1 MLPELEYFIDTYF
14 IEDNKKI
21 ILESFDILEDL
32 EVGYDNTFISIMM
45 TESEI
50 DNVQLV
56 DSFKLTL
63 ENMITDAL
71 KQHGI
76 VVTEEADLDFKNK
89 IMHAIINLP
98 FYDGKEDINAVLDS
112 PEEPNYKFAD
122 MIDHV
127 CDLPLM
133 TIYTKIESV
142 NPDIFKRVS
151 ELFNKSLIKID
162 EDELI
167 KQELSNKII
176 AKLKNI
182 KTFTKYDKAL
192 GYTLVNNS
200 IVLGSDFSQYTTYA
214 DKHFE
219 YLNIDEIAIEV
230 FVLLTMSNEGF
241 EKPLI
246 TFRKY
251 SQNLF
256 SDLDKITKIDV
267 KLNNLVIA
275 YDKFITEN
283 QGTINA

>member
-32 EVGYDNTFISIMM
+32 EFEYNDTFIAIIM
-45 TESEI
+45 TEG
-50 DNVQLV
+50 DVDRVQLT

-63 ENMITDAL
+63 ENLITDTL
-71 KQHGI
+71 KQHGVI
-76 VVTEEADLDFKNK
+76 VTQEADLDFKNK

-98 FYDGKEDINAVLDS
+98 YYEGKDDINAVLDS

-122 MIDHV
+122 MIDHI

-133 TIYTKIESV
+133 TIYTKVESV

-151 ELFNKSLIKID
+151 EIFNRTLIKID
-162 EDELI
+162 EDELN
-167 KQELSNKII
+167 KQDLTNKII
-176 AKLKNI
+176 VKLKNI
-182 KTFTKYDKAL
+182 KAFIKYDKAL
-192 GYTLVNNS
+192 GFTLVNSN
-200 IVLGSDFSQYTTYA
+200 IVLGSDFSQYITYA

-219 YLNIDEIAIEV
+219 YLTVDEIAIEV

-251 SQNLF
+251 SNNLF

-275 YDKFITEN
+275 YDKFITES
-283 QGTINA
+283 QGTLNA

>member
-14 IEDNKKI
+14 IEENKKI
-21 ILESFDILEDL
+21 VLESFDILEDL
-32 EVGYDNTFISIMM
+32 EVDYNDTFISIMM
-45 TESEI
+45 TESEV

-76 VVTEEADLDFKNK
+76 VVSEEADLDFKNK

-122 MIDHV
+122 MVDHV

-142 NPDIFKRVS
+142 NPDIFKRIS

-162 EDELI
+162 EDELN

-200 IVLGSDFSQYTTYA
+200 MILGSDFSQYTTYA

-219 YLNIDEIAIEV
+219 YLNVDEIAIEV